1 MVQSHSF
8 QPKIQTNADPAD
20 TNVTVSIT
28 KMNKQKISIILL
40 AAFLITI
47 GLTLANAF
55 LADNSKIENKTG
67 TLTIENRTIHY
78 DNAGK
83 CVEVIDGNTLQI
95 YGVGKVQL
103 VQVKTPQQNESGFS
117 DAKKFVE
124 SKCLGKT
131 VYLDIDDAQPKDKYG
146 RTLAIAYTESYD
158 INRELIENNL
168 AEISY
173 FEPSEFKKGE
183 I

>member
-1 MVQSHSF
+1 MDE
-8 QPKIQTNADPAD
+8 PNT
-20 TNVTVSIT
+20 
-28 KMNKQKISIILL
+28 
-40 AAFLITI
+40 
-47 GLTLANAF
+47 
-55 LADNSKIENKTG
+55 IENKTG
-67 TLTIENRTIHY
+67 TLTVGNKTVNYE
-78 DNAGK
+78 NAGK
-83 CVEVIDGNTLQI
+83 CVDVIDGNTIQV

-103 VQVKTPQQNESGFS
+103 VQVKTPQVNESGFS

-124 SKCLGKT
+124 DKCLGKT
-131 VYLDIDDAQPKDKYG
+131 VYLDIDNAQPKDKYD
-146 RTLAIAYTESYD
+146 RTLAIVYTDSDD

>member
-1 MVQSHSF
+1 M
-8 QPKIQTNADPAD
+8 DRR
-20 TNVTVSIT
+20 
-28 KMNKQKISIILL
+28 KISIILL
-40 AAFLITI
+40 AVFLITI
-47 GLTLANAF
+47 GFTVANMF
-55 LADNSKIENKTG
+55 LDDANHVESQTG
-67 TLTIENRTIHY
+67 TLTIDNRTVNY

-83 CVEVIDGNTLQI
+83 CVEVIDGNTIQV

-103 VQVKTPQQNESGFS
+103 VQVKTPKLNESGFS

-124 SKCLGKT
+124 GKCLGKT
-131 VYLDIDDAQPKDKYG
+131 VYLDIDDAQPEDKYG
-146 RTLAIAYTESYD
+146 RALAIVYTDTDD
-158 INRELIENNL
+158 INKELIKNNL

>member
-1 MVQSHSF
+1 MD
-8 QPKIQTNADPAD
+8 KR
-20 TNVTVSIT
+20 
-28 KMNKQKISIILL
+28 KISAVLLII
-40 AAFLITI
+40 FLITI
-47 GLTLANAF
+47 GFTIVNLFLDEPNTL
-55 LADNSKIENKTG
+55 ENKTG
-67 TLTIENRTIHY
+67 TLTVGNKTVNYE
-78 DNAGK
+78 NAGK
-83 CVEVIDGNTLQI
+83 CVDVIDGNTIQV

-103 VQVKTPQQNESGFS
+103 VQVKTPQVNESGFS

-124 SKCLGKT
+124 DKCLGKT
-131 VYLDIDDAQPKDKYG
+131 VYLDIDNAQPKDKYD
-146 RTLAIAYTESYD
+146 RTLAIVYTDSDD